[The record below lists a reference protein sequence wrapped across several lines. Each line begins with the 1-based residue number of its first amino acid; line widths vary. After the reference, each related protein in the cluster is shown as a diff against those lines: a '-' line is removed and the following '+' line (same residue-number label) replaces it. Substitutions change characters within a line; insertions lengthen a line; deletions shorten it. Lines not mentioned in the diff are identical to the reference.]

1 MTNRRDFI
9 KKTTAISTVTILSPS
24 IAFASKAN
32 SAIRMGI
39 IGCGGRGTKV
49 ISSMLQHTNTR
60 IVAMADLF
68 QDKLQHSKIKLDE
81 KNIEQGFSKIEKANT
96 YTGPEAYLRLLENKD
111 VDAVLISSPAYTHP
125 EFLEAA
131 VAAGKH
137 VYCEKPV
144 APDVDGCKRVEG
156 VGNRIK
162 GKLSIA
168 VGFQIRHASPYVEM
182 VQRIHRGDIGDIIS
196 GELHYFS
203 SGVPIKDRDGISFD
217 EARIRNQYHFRAL
230 SGGILLDQG
239 IHMLDVCNWALQS
252 HPESAIGIGGKK
264 GGPDFGDTWNNFQVL
279 YQYANDIN
287 VSLHST
293 QIGPVFGDVCA
304 RFIGSKGMAEAHY
317 SGGVFISGENQW
329 DSGVLRNKTQ
339 ELTKEQRSAGVFRSS
354 LHDAD
359 ANREIHFIRSIET
372 GNYLNETSSGVES
385 TLSAIMGRNA
395 ASSGKLLAWDETY
408 FSNSKLDPK
417 LNLSQ
422 FNR

>member
-1 MTNRRDFI
+1 MTNRRNFI
-9 KKTTAISTVTILSPS
+9 KRTSAISAVTILSPS
-24 IAFASKAN
+24 IAFGSKAN

-39 IGCGGRGTKV
+39 IGCGGRGTGV
-49 ISSMLQHTNTR
+49 ISSMLEHTN
-60 IVAMADLF
+60 ISIIAMADLF
-68 QDKLQHSKIKLDE
+68 EDKLHNSRITFDE
-81 KNIEQGFSKIEKANT
+81 KNAKKGFPKIQKSNT
-96 YTGPEAYLRLLENKD
+96 YTGPEAYLGLLENND

-137 VYCEKPV
+137 VYCEKPI
-144 APDVDGCKRVEG
+144 APDVEGCKRVER

-162 GKLSIA
+162 GKLSIV

-182 VQRIHRGDIGDIIS
+182 VRRIHRGDIGEIMS
-196 GELHYFS
+196 GELHYLS

-239 IHMLDVCNWALQS
+239 IHMLDVCNWALKS
-252 HPESAIGIGGKK
+252 HPKNAIGIGGKK
-264 GGPDFGDTWNNFQVL
+264 GTPDFGDTWNNFQIL
-279 YQYANDIN
+279 YRYENNIN

-293 QIGPVFGDVCA
+293 QIGPKFGDVCA

-317 SGGVFISGENQW
+317 SGGVFINGENQW
-329 DSGVLRNKTQ
+329 DSGVQRCKTKELTQ
-339 ELTKEQRSAGVFRSS
+339 EQRRAGVFLSS

-359 ANREIHFIRSIET
+359 ANKEIHFIKSIET
-372 GNYLNETSSGVES
+372 GNYLNETYSGVES
-385 TLSAIMGRNA
+385 TLSAIMGRDA
-395 ASSGKLLAWDETY
+395 ATSNKLLSWDETY